1 MATKDVRGSQ
11 SMKLGH
17 KKHYFFL
24 QVHTNISYP
33 NMCTYLQ
40 VVDSQINT
48 KLDQLGQ
55 NMTTD

>member
-1 MATKDVRGSQ
+1 
-11 SMKLGH
+11 MKLGH

-33 NMCTYLQ
+33 NMSTYLQ